1 MLPRHR
7 AVHVE
12 RAVAGGSSWPVVVRD
27 DDDRRWLVK
36 LRGAAQGTGPLVAEV
51 VVAELAAALALPV
64 PARAIVTV
72 DAALTSADPHQEL
85 AELLAHSRGDN
96 LGFAFLPD
104 ARAATADAVEPA
116 TAVRILWLDGLVGNL
131 DRTARNP
138 NLLAD
143 GDRLWLIDHGASL
156 SFQYAWPAVTEA
168 SPQRPLRAREPHL
181 LAAHAP
187 ALAAAAPALAA
198 LLTRDVL
205 EAALAVVPDSFLA
218 PLVAVATPDALARL
232 RAAHVAYLWKRLRA
246 PQLFA
251 S

>member
-85 AELLAHSRGDN
+85 
-96 LGFAFLPD
+96 LPD

-138 NLLAD
+138 NLLAA

-187 ALAAAAPALAA
+187 TLAAAAPALAA

-218 PLVAVATPDALARL
+218 PLVAAATPDALARL